1 MKDLFL
7 DYKSLAD
14 LLNRSAAEYG
24 SKPLFFFPD
33 DNTEISYEQFLE
45 RVNKTANML
54 KDLGIGRKD
63 RVAVML
69 PNMLEFPVLWMAI
82 TRIAAVIVPTNNSY
96 RSVDLEYVLKD
107 SGAKALF
114 IHEDSYHVFEEIREK
129 CSELDHVVSV
139 GRNAIP
145 GTIDY
150 QEYITGMS
158 GYFDKPG
165 PGLDD
170 LANIQYT
177 SGTTGFPKG
186 CMLTHKYWLQMG
198 KVASDYLAAGKNDR
212 DLCAQPFYYMDAQWN
227 TVLCMLNGIALVVMK
242 RFSASRH
249 WKICRDYK
257 VTFFYCIGAMPAY
270 LASRK
275 EDPENEKNHNLRA
288 VICSGINPQMHSYY
302 EKRWNVPWREAFGMT
317 ETGVDLLVP
326 WEDTDSVGSGAI
338 GKPISSKE
346 ARVVNPAGRE
356 VAKGET
362 GQLLLKGEPMMI
374 GYWNKPEATS
384 EILKDGWLHT
394 GDIVYESEKGY
405 YHWVGR
411 IKDMIRRSGENISA
425 AEVENVII
433 QHPQVEM
440 VAVVPVPDPLRGEE
454 VKAYLVLNKNT
465 ESRNF
470 HPEDIIS
477 FAREKL
483 SSFKMPRY
491 IEFVESLPLT
501 ASERVEKHKLL
512 KEKDDLRLGSYDSLD
527 KTWRNS

>member
-1 MKDLFL
+1 MKDLTME
-7 DYKSLAD
+7 YKSLAN
-14 LLNRSAAEYG
+14 LLDKSAAGNG

-33 DNTEISYEQFLE
+33 DNIEISYQQFLE
-45 RVNKTANML
+45 MVNKAANML
-54 KDLGIGRKD
+54 KDLGIGRED

-82 TRIAAVIVPTNNSY
+82 TRLAAIIVPINNNY
-96 RSVDLEYVLKD
+96 RSADLEYVLKD
-107 SGAKALF
+107 SGAKAIF
-114 IHEDSYHVFEEIREK
+114 IHEDSYHVLTDIRES
-129 CSELDHVVSV
+129 CREIEDVVYI
-139 GRNAIP
+139 GKKP
-145 GTIDY
+145 PTGTIDY
-150 QEYITGMS
+150 QAYISGMS
-158 GYFDKPG
+158 GHFDGPG
-165 PGLDD
+165 PGLND

-198 KVASDYLAAGKNDR
+198 NVASDYLAVEKKDR

-227 TVLCMLNGIALVVMK
+227 TVLCMLNGIALVIMK

-249 WKICRDYK
+249 WKICRDYR
-257 VTFFYCIGAMPAY
+257 VSFFYCIGAMPAY

-326 WEDTDSVGSGAI
+326 LEDKDSVGSGAI
-338 GKPISSKE
+338 GKPIPSKK
-346 ARVVNPAGRE
+346 ARVVNPDGKE
-356 VAKGET
+356 VTRGET
-362 GQLLLKGEPMMI
+362 GQLLLKGEPMMV
-374 GYWNKPEATS
+374 GYWNNHAATS
-384 EILKDGWLHT
+384 EILKNGWLHT

-411 IKDMIRRSGENISA
+411 IKDMVRRSGENISA

-433 QHPQVEM
+433 QHPQVDM
-440 VAVVPVPDPLRGEE
+440 VAVVPVPDHLRGEE
-454 VKAYLVLNKNT
+454 VKAYLVLNKNE
-465 ESRNF
+465 ESKNV
-470 HPEDIIS
+470 HPEEIIS

-483 SSFKMPRY
+483 SSFKIPRY
-491 IEFVESLPLT
+491 IEFAEGLPLT
-501 ASERVEKHKLL
+501 ASERVEKHKLI
-512 KEKDDLRLGSYDSLD
+512 KGKDDLRLGSYDSLD
-527 KTWRNS
+527 KTWR